1 MVSALLDKIEDFRTE
16 EYHNL
21 IKFREDGGKVA
32 ATFCRFFPPS
42 LLWGL
47 GVWPLRILSGAT
59 VQAESAAEKL
69 VRPDACSY
77 CKSII
82 GNFLQ
87 QTSLH
92 SIVDL
97 VVGII
102 SCDQMRRTLERLQND
117 LQIPVIPVQ
126 LPATVTEDSE
136 KYFVTGLKRAVES
149 LSVYISSKVNI
160 KVVRQYEDYRKK
172 ISHIL
177 TGIIMDFYL
186 PPHILQKITWT
197 LHVSR
202 PMQFYN
208 FLKSNMTHIPEFR
221 PTVKILLIGSV
232 TCEEE
237 MWVFEVLAKHGVG
250 VIPINCTGL
259 HSVQDVCDL
268 EGIPDD
274 AVIESLAL
282 STFKSTPCIRR
293 RPNTLVYNHIAET
306 LDQTSASGIIL
317 KTLPFCDLWYSEKE
331 RMRQTF
337 EVPLL
342 VLDSGYGEGIQNK
355 NTGRIEAF
363 VESLQ

>member
-77 CKSII
+77 CKAII

-87 QTSLH
+87 QTSVH

-160 KVVRQYEDYRKK
+160 EVVRQYEDYRKK

-197 LHVSR
+197 L
-202 PMQFYN
+202 
-208 FLKSNMTHIPEFR
+208 
-221 PTVKILLIGSV
+221 
-232 TCEEE
+232 
-237 MWVFEVLAKHGVG
+237 
-250 VIPINCTGL
+250 
-259 HSVQDVCDL
+259 
-268 EGIPDD
+268 
-274 AVIESLAL
+274 
-282 STFKSTPCIRR
+282 
-293 RPNTLVYNHIAET
+293 
-306 LDQTSASGIIL
+306 
-317 KTLPFCDLWYSEKE
+317 
-331 RMRQTF
+331 
-337 EVPLL
+337 
-342 VLDSGYGEGIQNK
+342 
-355 NTGRIEAF
+355 
-363 VESLQ
+363 